1 MKINKKIFLFALL
14 PALAITSCKKDL
26 NVGNPNQP
34 TIAVNV
40 KTETGLMALTTGAV
54 YLNGIGNGNLNWLG
68 NSYCSLPYGFSE
80 LLGDM
85 VSAEAA
91 NQIVNIINIPDYY
104 ILDNGTKVTND
115 APMRSVLRTN
125 NTRPFTSQGN
135 NPFYYYWVSMYAL
148 NNACNTV
155 LSKIDAVT
163 YTGNADTRKKTISAF
178 CYFWKGWAYAN
189 IGSQYYA
196 GLISNTPSNTNSN
209 YKSHDDIIAE
219 SNANFKKAASILA
232 GITNG
237 DADYTAVL
245 GQLIPSFCQVGNGGV
260 PAPDVFIRNINT
272 MLARNILVNKLSPF
286 VNSNPAATI
295 SGSSMSAMTS
305 ADWQNIL
312 TLASAGIK
320 KGDVVFTAR
329 SASVNGFMG
338 ATGGSVAAEAS
349 GPSSPA
355 TFKVGERFIQNF
367 KAFDRR
373 KANNFGSDPYG
384 MVATFSTRYKQLD
397 GGAGLAGV
405 YIYGTKTV
413 GAYEAFLA
421 GSYEENTLMLAE
433 ANIRSGAI
441 ETGLGYVDNVR
452 TYMGAFGAGLLP
464 VQGTGLNLAQALTEL
479 TKERRVA
486 LVYRGLSYFDS
497 RRWGWIYD
505 ISKGGGVFGQTV
517 VNGNTVNTNATI
529 NYNFLDYWDVPADE
543 FVLNPAAAG
552 SADIKNPN

>member
-1 MKINKKIFLFALL
+1 MKINKKIFFIALL
-14 PALAITSCKKDL
+14 PALAIISCKKDL

-40 KTETGLMALTTGAV
+40 TTETGLVALTTGAV

-68 NSYCSLPYGFSE
+68 NSYCSLTYGFSE

-85 VSAEAA
+85 VSSEAA

-104 ILDNGTKVTND
+104 ILDNGVKVMND
-115 APMRSVLRTN
+115 APMRTVLRAN
-125 NTRPFTSQGN
+125 NNRPATSQGT
-135 NPFYYYWVSMYAL
+135 NPFYYFWVSMYSL

-155 LSKIDAVT
+155 LSKVDNVT
-163 YTGNADTRKKTISAF
+163 YMGNADTKKKTISAF

-189 IGSQYYA
+189 LGSQYYA
-196 GLISNTPSNTNSN
+196 ALISNTPSNTNGN
-209 YKSHDDIIAE
+209 YKGHDDIIAE
-219 SNANFKKAASILA
+219 SNANFKKAATILA
-232 GITNG
+232 GITSG

-245 GQLIPSFCQVGNGGV
+245 SKLIPSFCQVGNGGV
-260 PAPDVFIRNINT
+260 PAPDAWIRNINT

-286 VNSNPAATI
+286 VNGNPAATI
-295 SGSSMSAMTS
+295 TGASMSAMTS
-305 ADWQNIL
+305 ADWQSIL
-312 TLASAGIK
+312 TLAGSGIK

-338 ATGGSVAAEAS
+338 ATSGSVAAETS

-367 KAFDRR
+367 KANDNR

-397 GGAGLAGV
+397 GGAGLNGV
-405 YIYGTKTV
+405 YVYGTKTV

-433 ANIRSGAI
+433 ANIRTGAI

-452 TYMGAFGAGLLP
+452 SYMGAFGAGLMP

-479 TKERRVA
+479 TMERRVA

-505 ISKGGGVFGQTV
+505 ISKGGGVYNQIVLDGT
-517 VNGNTVNTNATI
+517 NVNTKATI

-552 SADIKNPN
+552 SSVITNPN

>member
-1 MKINKKIFLFALL
+1 MKINKKIFLIALL
-14 PALAITSCKKDL
+14 PALAIISCKKDL

-40 KTETGLMALTTGAV
+40 KTEAGLLALTTGAV

-68 NSYCSLPYGFSE
+68 NSYCSLTYGFSE

-85 VSAEAA
+85 ISSEAA

-104 ILDNGTKVTND
+104 ILDNGVKTMND
-115 APMRSVLRTN
+115 APMRSVLRAN
-125 NTRPFTSQGN
+125 NNRPATSQGT
-135 NPFYYYWVSMYAL
+135 NPFYYFWVSMYSL
-148 NNACNTV
+148 NNACNVV
-155 LSKIDAVT
+155 LSKVEDVT
-163 YTGNADTRKKTISAF
+163 YTGNADTKKKTISAF

-196 GLISNTPSNTNSN
+196 GLISNTPSNTNGN
-209 YKSHDDIIAE
+209 YKGHDDIIAE
-219 SNANFKKAASILA
+219 SNANFKKAATILA
-232 GITNG
+232 GLTGG
-237 DADYTAVL
+237 DPDYTAVL
-245 GQLIPSFCQVGNGGV
+245 GKLIPSFCQVGKGGV
-260 PAPDVFIRNINT
+260 PAPDVWIRNINT

-295 SGSSMSAMTS
+295 SNSSMSAITP
-305 ADWQNIL
+305 ADWQSIL
-312 TLASAGIK
+312 TLAGAGIK
-320 KGDVVFTAR
+320 SGDIVFTAR

-338 ATGGSVAAEAS
+338 ATNGSVAAETS

-367 KAFDRR
+367 KAYDNRM
-373 KANNFGSDPYG
+373 ANNFGSDPYG
-384 MVATFSTRYKQLD
+384 MVSTFSTRYKQLD
-397 GGAGLAGV
+397 GGAGKPNV
-405 YIYGTKTV
+405 YVYGSKTV

-421 GSYEENTLMLAE
+421 GSYEENELMMAE
-433 ANIRSGAI
+433 ANIRTGAI
-441 ETGLGYVDNVR
+441 DKGLNNIDNVR
-452 TYMGAFGAGLLP
+452 DYMGAFGAGLMA
-464 VQGTGLNLAQALTEL
+464 VQGTGLNLTQALTEL
-479 TKERRVA
+479 TMERRVA

-505 ISKGGGVFGQTV
+505 ISKGGGVYNQIVFDGV
-517 VNGNTVNTNATI
+517 KVNTKATI

-552 SADIKNPN
+552 SSVITNPN

>member
-1 MKINKKIFLFALL
+1 MRINKNILFIALL
-14 PALAITSCKKDL
+14 SSLAIISCKKDL

-40 KTETGLMALTTGAV
+40 KTETGLLAFTTGAV
-54 YLNGIGNGNLNWLG
+54 YLNGIGNSNLNWLG

-85 VSAEAA
+85 VSSEAA

-104 ILDNGTKVTND
+104 ILDNGVKYMND
-115 APMRSVLRTN
+115 APMRTVLRSN
-125 NTRPFTSQGN
+125 NNRPSTAQGT
-135 NPFYYYWVSMYAL
+135 NPFYYFWVSMYSL

-155 LSKIDAVT
+155 LSKVDAVT
-163 YTGNADTRKKTISAF
+163 YTGNADTKKKTITAF

-196 GLISNTPSNTNSN
+196 GLITDGISSTNGN
-209 YKSHDDIIAE
+209 YKNHNEIIAE
-219 SNANFKKAASILA
+219 SNANFKKAVTILA
-232 GITNG
+232 GITSG
-237 DADYTAVL
+237 DADYTAAL
-245 GQLIPSFCQVGNGGV
+245 GKLIPSFCQVGNGGV
-260 PAPDVFIRNINT
+260 PAPDAWIRNINT
-272 MLARNILVNKLSPF
+272 MLARNLLVNKLSPF

-295 SGSSMSAMTS
+295 SGSSMSAMTT
-305 ADWQNIL
+305 ADWQSIL
-312 TLASAGIK
+312 TLAGAGIK

-338 ATGGSVAAEAS
+338 ATNGSVAAETS

-367 KAFDRR
+367 KANDNR
-373 KANNFGSDPYG
+373 KLNNFGIDPYG

-397 GGAGLAGV
+397 GGSGLPGV
-405 YIYGTKTV
+405 YVYGTKTV

-421 GSYEENTLMLAE
+421 GSFEENTLMLAE
-433 ANIRSGAI
+433 ANIRTGAI
-441 ETGLGYVDNVR
+441 ETGLGYIDVVR
-452 TYMGAFGAGLLP
+452 KYMGAFGAGLLP
-464 VQGTGLNLAQALTEL
+464 VQGSGLNLTQALTEL
-479 TKERRVA
+479 TMERRVA

-497 RRWGWIYD
+497 RRFGWIYD
-505 ISKGGGVFGQTV
+505 ISKGGGAFNQTILDGV
-517 VNGNTVNTNATI
+517 KVNTKATI

-543 FVLNPAAAG
+543 FVLNPALAG